1 MYYDD
6 QVRAWQEQCNA
17 LIRPLEEF
25 LAGQDETVRHFREW
39 QEEALRPAREIQAA
53 VERLAGVPRGMET
66 FERILGPAFRIPE
79 LVPSS
84 VAAIQEMS
92 RLPDW
97 HQSLIDMQERW
108 QKQDLE
114 RSREEFERNRVIEQS
129 LEASAAAS
137 RKRLAREIADAIA
150 DRLMPADEP
159 EPEEPPSK
167 PPIGFGNR
175 N

>member
-1 MYYDD
+1 MHYDD
-6 QVRAWQEQCNA
+6 QVRAWQERCDA
-17 LIRPLEEF
+17 LIRPLESF

-39 QEEALRPAREIQAA
+39 HEEALRPAREIQAA
-53 VERLAGVPRGMET
+53 VERLAVVPRGMET
-66 FERILGPAFRIPE
+66 FERILGPAFRAHE

-84 VAAIQEMS
+84 AAAIQAMS

-97 HQSLIDMQERW
+97 HQSFLDMQERW
-108 QKQDLE
+108 QRQDLE
-114 RSREEFERNRVIEQS
+114 RSREEFERNRVTEES
-129 LEASAAAS
+129 FEASAAAS
-137 RKRLAREIADAIA
+137 RRRLARDIAEAIA

-159 EPEEPPSK
+159 EPEEPQPK

>member
-1 MYYDD
+1 MFYDD
-6 QVRAWQEQCNA
+6 QVRAWQEQCDA
-17 LIRPLEEF
+17 LIRPLEKF
-25 LAGQDETVRHFREW
+25 LAGQPETVRHFQEW
-39 QEEALRPAREIQAA
+39 HEAALRPAREIQAA
-53 VERLAGVPRGMET
+53 IERLAGSSGGMDT
-66 FERILGPAFRIPE
+66 FERILAPAFRVQE

-97 HQSLIDMQERW
+97 HQSLLDMQERW
-108 QKQDLE
+108 RRQDLE
-114 RSREEFERNRVIEQS
+114 RSREEFERNRAIEQS
-129 LEASAAAS
+129 LDASAAAS
-137 RKRLAREIADAIA
+137 RKKLAREIAEAIA

-159 EPEEPPSK
+159 EPEEPQPK